1 MIGLNALKMYG
12 LVAIGGAIGSV
23 ARYWLGDLG
32 ATLTHQAFPWGILWV
47 NWIGCF
53 VIGLFS
59 EATKSTGLMPA
70 SAEVRNFIIVGICGG
85 FTTFS
90 SFSLGVLSLFTHN
103 LTGQA
108 GAYVL
113 LSAVGCILAVTFGVW
128 LIRFTHLT
136 TEDVK
141 WRE

>member
-1 MIGLNALKMYG
+1 MIDLNAVRMYA

-23 ARYWLGDLG
+23 ARCWLGDLG

-59 EATKSTGLMPA
+59 EATKSTGMRPA
-70 SAEVRNFIIVGICGG
+70 SAEVRNFFIVGICGG

-90 SFSLGVLSLFTHN
+90 SFSLGVLSLWNHG
-103 LTGQA
+103 LLEQA
-108 GAYVL
+108 ASYVL
-113 LSAVGCILAVTFGVW
+113 LSSIGCILAVTFGVW
-128 LIRFTHLT
+128 LVRFTHLK
-136 TEDVK
+136 TEDVQ
-141 WRE
+141 WRD

>member
-1 MIGLNALKMYG
+1 MVALNTIKMYL
-12 LVAIGGAIGSV
+12 LVAVGGAIGSI

-32 ATLTHQAFPWGILWV
+32 ATLTHQAFPWGTLWV

-70 SAEVRNFIIVGICGG
+70 STAVRNFTIVGICGG

-90 SFSLGVLSLFTHN
+90 SFSLGVLSLFNHN
-103 LTGQA
+103 LTWQA
-108 GAYVL
+108 ASYVL
-113 LSAVGCILAVTFGVW
+113 LSAVGCIFAVTFGVW

-136 TEDVK
+136 TEDVQ